1 VDKVK
6 IGKITSRQLVIIVI
20 LLCLLLDIMIMF
32 FLIWPQYRGMV
43 SEISNLRDLEERYR
57 NNVKVAKELVKLAGK
72 SYETE
77 AELQKTVIQ
86 LPESDDV
93 ASLMSEMSVL
103 MTDSGLELTSVSPE
117 LPAELEEYYNIN
129 VNTNMSGTY
138 FNLLDFL
145 YKLENM
151 PRVIRVKQVIIS
163 SGESGF
169 PELNITVK
177 FSSYFKPIT
186 QYEKNS

>member
-1 VDKVK
+1 MDRTKR
-6 IGKITSRQLVIIVI
+6 GKITGRQVAIVVI
-20 LLCLLLDIMIMF
+20 LLCLLLDILIVF
-32 FLIWPQYRGMV
+32 FLIWPQYRSLV
-43 SEISNLRDLEERYR
+43 SELGNLRDLEERYR
-57 NNVKVAKELVKLAGK
+57 GDVKIAKDLMSLAKK

-86 LPESDDV
+86 LPEGDDI
-93 ASLMSEMSVL
+93 ASLMSEVNVL
-103 MTDSGLELTSVSPE
+103 MADSGLELTSISPE
-117 LPAELEEYYNIN
+117 LPTKLENYYNIN
-129 VNTNMSGTY
+129 ITANMKGTY
-138 FNLLDFL
+138 FSLLDFL

-151 PRVIRVKQVIIS
+151 PRIIRVKQIIIS

-186 QYEKNS
+186 PNEKSS

>member
-1 VDKVK
+1 MDKIK
-6 IGKITSRQLVIIVI
+6 IGKITSRQVVIIVI
-20 LLCLLLDIMIMF
+20 LLCLILNILIVF
-32 FLIWPQYRGMV
+32 FLIWPQYRSLV
-43 SEISNLRDLEERYR
+43 SELSNLRDLEERYR
-57 NNVKVAKELVKLAGK
+57 KDVKVVKELMNLARK

-93 ASLMSEMSVL
+93 ASLMSEMNVM
-103 MTDSGLELTSVSPE
+103 MTDSGLELTSISPE
-117 LPAELEEYYNIN
+117 LPAELADYYNIN
-129 VNTNMSGTY
+129 INTNMTGTY
-138 FNLLDFL
+138 FSLLDFL

-169 PELNITVK
+169 PELNITIK
-177 FSSYFKPIT
+177 CSSYFKPIT
-186 QYEKNS
+186 KNEKNS